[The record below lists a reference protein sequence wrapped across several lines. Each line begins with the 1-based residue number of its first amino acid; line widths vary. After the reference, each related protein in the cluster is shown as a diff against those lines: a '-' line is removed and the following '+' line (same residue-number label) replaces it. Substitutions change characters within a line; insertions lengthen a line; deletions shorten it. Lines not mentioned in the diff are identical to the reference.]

1 MSEKQKDSCK
11 GRQMQVRRKNSHL
24 HMDCVR
30 EEEAINERKE
40 DGNERRG
47 SPKILR
53 IKIMHV

>member
-1 MSEKQKDSCK
+1 
-11 GRQMQVRRKNSHL
+11 
-24 HMDCVR
+24 MDCVR